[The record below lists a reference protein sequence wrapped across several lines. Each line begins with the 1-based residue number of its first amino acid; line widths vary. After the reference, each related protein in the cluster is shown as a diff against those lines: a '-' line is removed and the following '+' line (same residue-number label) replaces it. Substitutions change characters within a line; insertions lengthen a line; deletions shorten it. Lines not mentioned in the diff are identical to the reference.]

1 MAKRKA
7 EQQSGGV
14 SVGDVGGSMRVEG
27 DIITVGE
34 VGAGAAV
41 AAGRSASASVGQS
54 SDLAESLA
62 QWRSQMVTEIEALP
76 DLSDDEKQDLQD
88 QVDKI
93 QEEAAKAEEADP
105 GRLERLINTLSV
117 MAPDIFEV
125 AAATLV
131 NPLAGIGLVIKKVGD
146 KAKLERE
153 AAAS

>member
-1 MAKRKA
+1 MARRKA

-62 QWRSQMVTEIEALP
+62 QWRSQMVTAIEALP

-131 NPLAGIGLVIKKVGD
+131 NPLAGIGLVIKKVGE

>member
-1 MAKRKA
+1 MARRKA

-131 NPLAGIGLVIKKVGD
+131 NPLAGIGLAIKKVGD

-153 AAAS
+153 TVAA